1 MINISFNFES
11 MNIDIQANLDE
22 NMMDVINRYITKT
35 RLDIENIYFLYNG
48 IFLDKELV
56 VNQVI
61 NKFNREEKKME
72 ILVNLLDYEDKNKSK
87 KESFVIS
94 KETICPICKSNIIMK
109 IKDYKI
115 LLLGCK
121 NKHRHNNLFLEEFE
135 QTQKIDESQI
145 KCENCNNENKNKNES
160 YNNIFFI
167 CFTCKKNY
175 VLCVELLM
183 KKLII

>member
-61 NKFNREEKKME
+61 NKLNREEKKMA
-72 ILVNLLDYEDKNKSK
+72 ILVNLLDYE
-87 KESFVIS
+87 
-94 KETICPICKSNIIMK
+94 
-109 IKDYKI
+109 
-115 LLLGCK
+115 
-121 NKHRHNNLFLEEFE
+121 
-135 QTQKIDESQI
+135 
-145 KCENCNNENKNKNES
+145 NKNTNTKDS
-160 YNNIFFI
+160 FI
-167 CFTCKKNY
+167 
-175 VLCVELLM
+175 
-183 KKLII
+183 I